1 MALARDERDVPL
13 EAETH
18 VSLLS
23 LPRSAATLAWGEVDG
38 PFDAGHGHA
47 WTPDPKSDM
56 RPKPAQAAHA
66 AADLL
71 D

>member
-1 MALARDERDVPL
+1 MSRSFPC
-13 EAETH
+13 
-18 VSLLS
+18 
-23 LPRSAATLAWGEVDG
+23 PRSAATLAWGEVDG